1 MNKAVSKIV
10 PKYKEQKAVKG
21 INYFDEFTSKHYFQL
36 NPFGLQML
44 HDDIG
49 ISAGGFFTVDMHLF
63 FFCKCGKTKTY
74 RFFYAKCTFQ
84 IISACGTYLVVV
96 WQFLHFTDQNCF

>member
-44 HDDIG
+44 HDDIR

-63 FFCKCGKTKTY
+63 FSVSVAKLKHID
-74 RFFYAKCTFQ
+74 FFMQSVLFRLFQ
-84 IISACGTYLVVV
+84 LVG
-96 WQFLHFTDQNCF
+96 LT

>member
-10 PKYKEQKAVKG
+10 PKYKEQKAVKE
-21 INYFDEFTSKHYFQL
+21 INYFDEFTFKYYFQL
-36 NPFGLQML
+36 NPFGLQLL
-44 HDDIG
+44 HDDIR

-63 FFCKCGKTKTY
+63 FSVSVAKLKH
-74 RFFYAKCTFQ
+74 RFFNAKCTFQ